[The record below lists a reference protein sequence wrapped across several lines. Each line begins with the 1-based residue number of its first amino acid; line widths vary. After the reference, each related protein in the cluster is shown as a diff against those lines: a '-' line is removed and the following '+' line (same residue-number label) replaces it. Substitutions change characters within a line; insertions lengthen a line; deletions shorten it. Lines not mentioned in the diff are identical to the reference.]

1 MYDDVSSP
9 SLPVGVPPGFR
20 TELRGGGGG
29 GDGGVSDTVQK
40 RKVRDLETRLNVTIR
55 EKDLY
60 EKASLHSGY
69 LLEGL
74 LFPKGRKKDG
84 EEDGKEEDDDRR
96 HHHRDGDPF
105 AILSSIADGWHRN
118 GTSLPPGS
126 SNDEHLLILC
136 SCVLE
141 LVVDYCSRVTTRVT
155 NEYIRELNAIPE
167 SDPFP
172 TLDEIEKRLLDD
184 VKDMEG

>member
-1 MYDDVSSP
+1 M
-9 SLPVGVPPGFR
+9 GRR
-20 TELRGGGGG
+20 T
-29 GDGGVSDTVQK
+29 
-40 RKVRDLETRLNVTIR
+40 VRRRTTIVV
-55 EKDLY
+55 
-60 EKASLHSGY
+60 
-69 LLEGL
+69 
-74 LFPKGRKKDG
+74 
-84 EEDGKEEDDDRR
+84 
-96 HHHRDGDPF
+96 
-105 AILSSIADGWHRN
+105 IIIAMGIRSRSYPRSNGWHRN
-118 GTSLPPGS
+118 GTSIPPGS
-126 SNDEHLLILC
+126 SNDMHPLILR